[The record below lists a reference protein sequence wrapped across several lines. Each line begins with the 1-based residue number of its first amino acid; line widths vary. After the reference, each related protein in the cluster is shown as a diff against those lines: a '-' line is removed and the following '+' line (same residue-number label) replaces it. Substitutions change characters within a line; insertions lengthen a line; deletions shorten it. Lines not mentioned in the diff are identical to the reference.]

1 MRQTGLTSAVSIEW
15 KRLAQPPQGVKF
27 ALGLPQAEAGSTLS
41 TRHFHRMIRDA
52 PRGATMTTSPQ
63 PSQNAALSRD
73 QALALL
79 HEHTEGPG
87 LRKHALA
94 VEAAMRAY
102 ARKLGGDPEL
112 WGITGL
118 LHDFDYEKHP
128 GKEEHPFVGCRILE
142 ERGYPGEMIQ
152 AVLGHA
158 SYSGTPRETPMA
170 RALYASDELC
180 GLITATALVQPGKTL
195 AEVTPDSV
203 LRKMR
208 SKGFARSVNRDEIEE
223 GARELGVPLEEHVA
237 FVLQALQREAGAL
250 GL

>member
-1 MRQTGLTSAVSIEW
+1 MIGR
-15 KRLAQPPQGVKF
+15 
-27 ALGLPQAEAGSTLS
+27 ALGAQ
-41 TRHFHRMIRDA
+41 
-52 PRGATMTTSPQ
+52 TMTTSPQ
-63 PSQNAALSRD
+63 SSDRAVLSRD
-73 QALALL
+73 SAVQLL

-102 ARKLGGDPEL
+102 AKKRGADEEL

-128 GKEEHPFVGCRILE
+128 SKEEHPFVGCRILE
-142 ERGYPGEMIQ
+142 ERGYPKAMID
-152 AVLGHA
+152 AILGHA
-158 SYSGTPRETPMA
+158 SYSGVARETEMA
-170 RALYASDELC
+170 RALFASDELC

-203 LRKMR
+203 VRKMR
-208 SKGFARSVNRDEIEE
+208 TKGFARSVNRDEIEE

-237 FVLQALQREAGAL
+237 FLLSALQAEAGAL